1 MSDDTELIATFS
13 QGMEAELAKAKLRD
27 EGIESFVADEGIA
40 ASFGSVLADGIKLM
54 VASSDAQRARAIL
67 GVPRQ

>member
-1 MSDDTELIATFS
+1 MSDDIELVATFN
-13 QGMEAELAKAKLRD
+13 QGMEAELAKAKLQS

-54 VASSDAQRARAIL
+54 VRSSDAQRARAVL
-67 GVPRQ
+67 GV